1 MINEILEEKSL
12 KKMLRSIWL
21 CNFWAAIHTIWFVT
35 NWDNERSWWKAI
47 RRHSRNHFLSSK
59 NIFQLERWFL
69 KGGYIWYF
77 SSCPIKRLWH
87 NHIEK
92 QDILGIAMLLCVLQK
107 MLSCLEKGLSIFDGE
122 IKKNSWEKIRQL
134 DDYWF

>member
-47 RRHSRNHFLSSK
+47 RRHSRNHFLSLT
-59 NIFQLERWFL
+59 NIF
-69 KGGYIWYF
+69 
-77 SSCPIKRLWH
+77 SSAGDMVFKRGIYL
-87 NHIEK
+87 
-92 QDILGIAMLLCVLQK
+92 ILFILSNKKVVTELYWEARYLRNRNVVLQK